1 MDERDKI
8 KGQNEL
14 QEMVLNTGLC
24 TGCGACIDLCPYF
37 RSYRGKTAILFP
49 CTLTQGRCFAFCPKV
64 EVDLDKLSQGSFG
77 KPYGDSPLGSYQTIM
92 VSKAGEKVDNIGF
105 QAGGTVSSLTL
116 FALKKGYVDG
126 AVLTDR
132 DELLPVPRFVIEP
145 EEVLKC
151 ASSKYT
157 AAPTLSALNRAI
169 SKGFRKI
176 GIVATPCQALAIALM
191 RSNPLKDN
199 DFIDPTGLVIGLFC
213 TWAMDFRAF
222 RGFLSARVNI
232 SGIKKIDIPPPPAE
246 VMEIFMKRGKKI
258 TIPLDEVRELIF
270 EGCSYC
276 IDMTAEF
283 SDISVGV
290 LEGHPDMNT
299 LIIRTERGRKIVEE
313 ARKEG
318 YLIVSDIPKENLD
331 HLIWA
336 SLNKKRRALIKAKQE
351 EMLNKEGNGTFL
363 RLRAEVLEKL
373 IA

>member
-92 VSKAGEKVDNIGF
+92 ISRAGKKIERSDF

-132 DELLPVPRFVIEP
+132 DGLLPVPRFVIEP

-191 RSNPLKDN
+191 RSNPSKDN
-199 DFIDPTGLVIGLFC
+199 DFIDPIGLVIGLFC
-213 TWAMDFRAF
+213 TWALDFRRF
-222 RGFLSARVNI
+222 EGYI
-232 SGIKKIDIPPPPAE
+232 SERIDTERIAKIDIPPPPAE
-246 VMEIFMKRGKKI
+246 VMEIFMKSGKKI
-258 TIPLDEVRELIF
+258 TIPLDEARELIL

-299 LIIRTERGRKIVEE
+299 LIVRTERGQEIVDK
-313 ARKEG
+313 AIQEG
-318 YLIVSDIPKENLD
+318 YIMASAIPEENLQ

-373 IA
+373 IV